1 MSNKRIEINPAL
13 FSMNGANKTK
23 KKREKITKH
32 SVTPLIS
39 PNVLKNKLLKRIKEH
54 KNRESNVGGKNNEE
68 KTENINNNGGNSG
81 TNNGST
87 NNNGGSNNNNSDNS
101 IKNNDIFKY
110 SDEFND
116 SISYLQS
123 LSKEKKM
130 NDEKTLYEKQ
140 KVKRREELQ
149 RSTVK
154 NYYSLAS
161 SQMPSQSHSP
171 SPFVYNELPDD
182 LKEPLIKIDT
192 QKLTINNE
200 PPVNLKYRVDSIVPY
215 GVLKGGMKPTMR
227 EWNKTQRNRD
237 FISNTSINNHSGN
250 IGNSSNN
257 ERETKLNALKEKIK
271 EKQKQQQLLQHQQ
284 QVHIQQQQQQ
294 VQPQILPQSQA
305 QQQQQ
310 QQQQIIEG
318 TQQPQS
324 QPQQPEQPEQ
334 PKENEVNTIKQIC
347 KKTIRRKY
355 TLGKSKIKK
364 TVGILLKDRNT
375 RKKVIVAQKELKEKS
390 INEVKK
396 YLRDHHLIKIGS
408 NAPNDVL
415 RKLYESAMLTG
426 EIHNNNKDIM
436 LHNFMK
442 DKEEEI

>member
-23 KKREKITKH
+23 KKREKITKQT
-32 SVTPLIS
+32 VTPLIS

-54 KNRESNVGGKNNEE
+54 KNRESNVVSKNVTDSTSDFKNDEA
-68 KTENINNNGGNSG
+68 KIDGANKINNNE
-81 TNNGST
+81 
-87 NNNGGSNNNNSDNS
+87 
-101 IKNNDIFKY
+101 NDIFKY

-123 LSKEKKM
+123 LSKEKKV

-140 KVKRREELQ
+140 KEKRREELQ
-149 RSTVK
+149 RTTLK
-154 NYYSLAS
+154 NHYSLS
-161 SQMPSQSHSP
+161 SQ
-171 SPFVYNELPDD
+171 SPFVYNELPDV

-192 QKLTINNE
+192 QNLRIDNE
-200 PPVNLKYRVDSIVPY
+200 SHINLKYKVDSIVPY

-227 EWNKTQRNRD
+227 EWNRTQKNNNT
-237 FISNTSINNHSGN
+237 FISTTNNSN
-250 IGNSSNN
+250 VTTNNSNVTSNN
-257 ERETKLNALKEKIK
+257 ERENKLNSLKEKIK
-271 EKQKQQQLLQHQQ
+271 EKQLHQKLEQ
-284 QVHIQQQQQQ
+284 SREKQVHQKLEQSREK
-294 VQPQILPQSQA
+294 QPQNS
-305 QQQQQ
+305 
-310 QQQQIIEG
+310 E
-318 TQQPQS
+318 S
-324 QPQQPEQPEQ
+324 QPQEYQVISKTQENDIQQCDQPHVQVKHSQ
-334 PKENEVNTIKQIC
+334 VNTVKHIC

-390 INEVKK
+390 ITEVKK
-396 YLRDHHLIKIGS
+396 YLRDHYLIKTGS

-426 EIHNNNKDIM
+426 EINNNNQDTM

>member
-23 KKREKITKH
+23 KKKDKIVKQT
-32 SVTPLIS
+32 VTPLIS

-54 KNRESNVGGKNNEE
+54 KNRESNVGGGGGGGKNNEE
-68 KTENINNNGGNSG
+68 KIEH
-81 TNNGST
+81 TNNS
-87 NNNGGSNNNNSDNS
+87 GSNNNNNNVNNSDNS
-101 IKNNDIFKY
+101 NKNNDIFKY

-140 KVKRREELQ
+140 KEKRREELQ

-154 NYYSLAS
+154 NYYSLSS
-161 SQMPSQSHSP
+161 SQSSSQSSSS

-200 PPVNLKYRVDSIVPY
+200 PPVNLKYRVDSILPY

-227 EWNKTQRNRD
+227 EWNKTQKNRD
-237 FISNTSINNHSGN
+237 FISSSNSSVNSINSVTS
-250 IGNSSNN
+250 NSNNN
-257 ERETKLNALKEKIK
+257 EREHKLNALKEKIK
-271 EKQKQQQLLQHQQ
+271 EKQKQQQLLHHQQ
-284 QVHIQQQQQQ
+284 QLRIQQLQQQA
-294 VQPQILPQSQA
+294 QPQTLPQSQQI
-305 QQQQQ
+305 QQHLQEQPQPQQHVQ
-310 QQQQIIEG
+310 QLIEG
-318 TQQPQS
+318 TQKHS
-324 QPQQPEQPEQ
+324 EQPEQ
-334 PKENEVNTIKQIC
+334 HKENQVNTIKQIC

-426 EIHNNNKDIM
+426 EIHNNNKDTM